1 MKARDYKITE
11 ERFEINMN
19 LFGYEYKVFPLYVS
33 KKSNE
38 RVLNVLL
45 ISNEEKLHYAFL
57 KDCNRLM
64 YSQVKAKNVHILH
77 FCMTCLQNFTTK
89 EILNNHRE
97 RCLSINYT
105 QAVKYEMGI
114 IKFRNY

>member
-1 MKARDYKITE
+1 MKARDYEISE

-19 LFGYEYKVFPLYVS
+19 VFEYENIVFPLYVS

-45 ISNEEKLHYAFL
+45 ISNEEKPHYVFI

-64 YSQVKAKNVHILH
+64 YSQVKAKNVHIKH
-77 FCMTCLQNFTTK
+77 FCMTCLQN
-89 EILNNHRE
+89 L
-97 RCLSINYT
+97 
-105 QAVKYEMGI
+105 
-114 IKFRNY
+114 KFMLIRNAF

>member
-64 YSQVKAKNVHILH
+64 YSQVKAKNVHINT
-77 FCMTCLQNFTTK
+77 F
-89 EILNNHRE
+89 
-97 RCLSINYT
+97 
-105 QAVKYEMGI
+105 V
-114 IKFRNY
+114 